1 MSARGWNAVGGTPTN
16 DRRKGTRNRVDG
28 CALQVERLLIVKSDP
43 RLIDARLEGR
53 LQAFVRPV
61 GANRGMVADDV
72 EESKTFGKRQG
83 DDTTVA
89 MP

>member
-1 MSARGWNAVGGTPTN
+1 MECGRRDPHKRQKERHQKPAGKSTMC
-16 DRRKGTRNRVDG
+16 RRKKGVR
-28 CALQVERLLIVKSDP
+28 SDP

>member
-1 MSARGWNAVGGTPTN
+1 
-16 DRRKGTRNRVDG
+16 
-28 CALQVERLLIVKSDP
+28 LLIVKSDP